1 MIPAFVLCSIAC
13 CVAIT
18 LPSGNSAHQKNCS
31 KKTVTFPTNER
42 LILTRINIGTKKIF

>member
-1 MIPAFVLCSIAC
+1 LIRALVLYSTP
-13 CVAIT
+13 VVSLT
-18 LPSGNSAHQKNCS
+18 LSSGNSAHQKNCS